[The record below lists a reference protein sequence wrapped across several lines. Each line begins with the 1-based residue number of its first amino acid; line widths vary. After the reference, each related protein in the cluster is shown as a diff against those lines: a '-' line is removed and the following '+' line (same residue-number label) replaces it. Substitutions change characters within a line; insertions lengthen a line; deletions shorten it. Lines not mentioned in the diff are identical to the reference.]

1 MFEQIEE
8 TFQEIIRYGI
18 LALEAVGTIVILFFA
33 VRSLIALLKK
43 DLKRRHHEMA
53 TGITTGLSFMLG
65 SEVLNTLIH
74 HGWSNIGMTCAIL
87 LMRAGITVLI
97 HWENKH
103 ENEMGKE

>member
-18 LALEAVGTIVILFFA
+18 LALEAVGAIVILFFA

-43 DLKRRHHEMA
+43 DLKRSHHEMV

-65 SEVLNTLIH
+65 SEVLNTLI